1 MILAPDFLSVMSFWL
16 PNEALTSS
24 SHLRVGVGLLIS
36 KGSWLPNEALTSSS
50 HLGESAT
57 DFLSAM
63 DSDLEQSPY
72 IVGDGFL
79 ISNEFSGCLMWL

>member
-1 MILAPDFLSVMSFWL
+1 MMLATDFLSVMNFWL

-24 SHLRVGVGLLIS
+24 SHLR
-36 KGSWLPNEALTSSS
+36 
-50 HLGESAT
+50 ESAT

-79 ISNEFSGCLMWL
+79 ISNEFFWLPNEALTSSSHLRESATDFLSAMNFLVA